1 MDQRSAERAA
11 LGALLLGLDGSV
23 KFLASD
29 FVIPAYQQIFAAIQ
43 ALKEARQPIDAGT
56 VYESMALEGSEAKPV
71 LALLGTIVKDMPTG
85 AELLEALRR
94 GKVLT

>member
-43 ALKEARQPIDAGT
+43 ALKKEGQSSDVAS
-56 VYESMALEGSEAKPV
+56 VYEFMAREGSEAKPL

-85 AELLEALRR
+85 AELLEALKCHR
-94 GKVLT
+94 

>member
-29 FVIPAYQQIFAAIQ
+29 FVIPAHQQIFAAIQ
-43 ALKEARQPIDAGT
+43 ALKKAGQSSDVAS
-56 VYESMALEGSEAKPV
+56 VYEFMAREGSEAKPL

-85 AELLEALRR
+85 AELLEAL
-94 GKVLT
+94 KKS